1 MEPAVFDTK
10 PLLRPQQVE
19 DAQAE
24 IRACEEKLQSK
35 HIEDKGTVAKQM
47 RRLQQT
53 LDSQLPRAPE
63 TPEEEGRMV
72 ARSKAL
78 LDQILVGM
86 PSQEEMRKA
95 PPGAVDKHIGW
106 EKRNKLAILEW
117 KNLQLRL
124 THGREAEAA
133 NLERHRPTGSSLN
146 MDNAYIPGRQ
156 FFMPETTSPS
166 VPFSDEQLAILE
178 LMAPGLREKLAL
190 MTNAQRSDV
199 RSLVEKA
206 KGEGIGLAAHTPDPV
221 RSAAGKRGA
230 EKKKRILTQ
239 QQLDNLARG
248 RAEAKAKREAAKADK
263 E

>member
-1 MEPAVFDTK
+1 
-10 PLLRPQQVE
+10 
-19 DAQAE
+19 
-24 IRACEEKLQSK
+24 
-35 HIEDKGTVAKQM
+35 
-47 RRLQQT
+47 
-53 LDSQLPRAPE
+53 
-63 TPEEEGRMV
+63 
-72 ARSKAL
+72 
-78 LDQILVGM
+78 
-86 PSQEEMRKA
+86 
-95 PPGAVDKHIGW
+95 
-106 EKRNKLAILEW
+106 
-117 KNLQLRL
+117 
-124 THGREAEAA
+124 
-133 NLERHRPTGSSLN
+133 
-146 MDNAYIPGRQ
+146 
-156 FFMPETTSPS
+156 

>member
-1 MEPAVFDTK
+1 MEPAVFETK

-19 DAQAE
+19 DAKQE
-24 IRACEEKLQSK
+24 VRACEEKLQSK

-47 RRLQQT
+47 RRLQQA
-53 LDSQLPRAPE
+53 LESQLPRPPE
-63 TPEEEGRMV
+63 TAEEEGRMV
-72 ARSKAL
+72 ARSKSL

-95 PPGAVDKHIGW
+95 PPGAVDKHMNW

-124 THGREAEAA
+124 THGKEAEAA

-146 MDNAYIPGRQ
+146 MDNAYIPGKQ

-199 RSLVEKA
+199 KSLVEKA
-206 KGEGIGLAAHTPDPV
+206 KGEGIGLAAHIPDPV
-221 RSAAGKRGA
+221 LSAAGKEGA
-230 EKKKRILTQ
+230 RKKRILSEEQ
-239 QQLDNLARG
+239 KANLARG
-248 RAEAKAKREAAKADK
+248 RANAAAKREAAKAAK